1 MTSRP
6 RIDWLDLEDPPE
18 TQWQALAAL
27 PHLHIPLCRGQ
38 LDEVVGMLA
47 IRELVPEL
55 LAGRR
60 PDLASLASE
69 PLFLPEHLPVFN
81 ALEQFDT
88 PTRALHW

>member
-1 MTSRP
+1 
-6 RIDWLDLEDPPE
+6 
-18 TQWQALAAL
+18 
-27 PHLHIPLCRGQ
+27 
-38 LDEVVGMLA
+38 MLA